1 METEDLKNGEGG
13 VFEIEE
19 TKVAAYRDEKGTL
32 ITLSAKCMHRGC
44 TVAFNKKDKTWDC
57 PCHGSKYKY
66 DGTVI
71 HGPATKNLLNV
82 TVKEDK
88 D

>member
-1 METEDLKNGEGG
+1 MGSINLKNGEGG
-13 VFEIEE
+13 IFEIEG
-19 TKVAAYRDEKGTL
+19 TKIAAYRDEKGDL
-32 ITLSAKCMHRGC
+32 ITLSPKCTHRGC
-44 TVAFNKKDKTWDC
+44 TVTFNKKDKTWDC

-71 HGPATKNLLNV
+71 HGPATKNLPKA
-82 TVKEDK
+82 TVKEDR